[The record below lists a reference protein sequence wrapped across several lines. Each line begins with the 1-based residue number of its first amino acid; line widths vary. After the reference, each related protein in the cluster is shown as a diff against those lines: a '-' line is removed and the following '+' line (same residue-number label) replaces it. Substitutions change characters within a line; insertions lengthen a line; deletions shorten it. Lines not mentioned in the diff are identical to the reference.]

1 MHEGVP
7 KSERIELAL
16 PHDVFYDVE
25 GIAGDNIFCN
35 SKTGRCYLTFN
46 FNLQAGEN
54 LLVLKKKTRE
64 EFKESIFDII
74 KIEGNHYGQDE
85 FNVDLS
91 DGTINY
97 HFNNGEKMYKL
108 SLVKS
113 ANRNTNTD
121 TYTWNKYGEKQN
133 KRENRIP
140 GIYIMA
146 NDGKIGSINDALFTE
161 LYAAK
166 GTTYTKLW
174 VSSTAAKVEI
184 TITTTAPQELDVD
197 TTFKPPTREMNDY
210 FLKIDT
216 GLDFKGE
223 FYHDMNGYLVS
234 KRGIG
239 QRLDYEW
246 TYKPEDKINANTYP
260 ACSFFYAHSGN
271 QKVYIYL
278 FSSLYFWIV
287 QPELLFMI
295 TASSLTL
302 IDFAA
307 MITKEWERDI
317 SIKLKIL
324 SATSC
329 PLWKRINSLK
339 ESGREALMMLSS
351 DTTRKI
357 RGQLLLCFSS
367 LFKTS
372 SNILSSHSTR
382 MSSS

>member
-1 MHEGVP
+1 MP

-46 FNLQAGEN
+46 LNLQAGEN

-146 NDGKIGSINDALFTE
+146 NDGKIGSINDAIFTE

-174 VSSTAAKVEI
+174 VSSTTAKVEI

-271 QKVYIYL
+271 QKLVVFLDRAAGVTLYDNSFLINVDRLCGDDYKGVGEGYFYQIENTFRYKL
-278 FSSLYFWIV
+278 SLVEKNQFIEREWQRGFDDALVGYYSENQRTAPPVLQQPLQNQLKYTIFSL
-287 QPELLFMI
+287 
-295 TASSLTL
+295 
-302 IDFAA
+302 
-307 MITKEWERDI
+307 
-317 SIKLKIL
+317 
-324 SATSC
+324 
-329 PLWKRINSLK
+329 N
-339 ESGREALMMLSS
+339 
-351 DTTRKI
+351 
-357 RGQLLLCFSS
+357 
-367 LFKTS
+367 
-372 SNILSSHSTR
+372 
-382 MSSS
+382 